1 MTLNFYGFLLVLTA
15 FFGAHCAASDEISQ
29 PPFSIPNKEMAHTP
43 ITVPN
48 GRLLEWTMEDGVKVF
63 HLIAEPVKREFAPG
77 LIVNCWGYNG
87 QVPGPVIEAV
97 EGDRVRIKV
106 TNKLDAPTT
115 VHWHGVLLPNG
126 MDGVSG
132 LNQKPIQPGETGTYE
147 FTLKQHGT
155 CMYHPHYDEMTQI
168 AMGMNG
174 FFIIH
179 PKEETED
186 TKVDRDFVIFL
197 NEWAIQPGTY
207 TPDPNVMLDFNYFT
221 FNGCV
226 YPKTESLVVREGQ
239 KVRIRLGNLSM
250 DNHPIHLHGHTFTI
264 TGTGGCTVPKSA
276 QHQDVTVDVPVGS
289 TRDIEFVAD
298 VEGDW
303 AFHCHKT
310 HHVMSGMVHGLPNMI
325 GVNQSGVE
333 EKIQKLI
340 PGYMAM
346 GEKGMGDMT
355 DMGGPPNYL
364 PMSSPGPYGKIE
376 MNGMFTILKVRKGI
390 TSYTDPGWYTQPPGT
405 SVKISP

>member
-1 MTLNFYGFLLVLTA
+1 
-15 FFGAHCAASDEISQ
+15 
-29 PPFSIPNKEMAHTP
+29 MAEYTP
-43 ITVPN
+43 ITPPN
-48 GRLLEWTMEDGVKVF
+48 GTTLPYIMQEGTKIF

-77 LIVNCWGYNG
+77 LTVNCWGYNG

-97 EGDRVRIKV
+97 EGDRVRILV
-106 TNKLDAPTT
+106 TNKLPEATS

-132 LNQKPIQPGETGTYE
+132 LNQKPIRPGETGTYE

-179 PKEETED
+179 PKEEPKD
-186 TKVDRDFVIFL
+186 SKVDRDFAIFL
-197 NEWAIQPGTY
+197 NEWAIAPGTA
-207 TPDPNVMLDFNYFT
+207 TPNPNEMLDFNYFT
-221 FNGCV
+221 FNGRV
-226 YPKTESLVVREGQ
+226 YPGTAPLIVRTGE
-239 KVRIRLGNLSM
+239 KVRIRLANLTM
-250 DNHPIHLHGHTFTI
+250 DNHPIHLHGYNFTV
-264 TGTGGCTVPKSA
+264 TAKGGCTIPKSA
-276 QHQDVTVDVPVGS
+276 QYQDVTIDIPVGS

-298 VEGDW
+298 EPGDW

-310 HHVMSGMVHGLPNMI
+310 HHIMSGMTHNLPNMI
-325 GVNQSGVE
+325 GVNQSGIE
-333 EKIQKLI
+333 EQIQKLI

-346 GEKGMGDMT
+346 GQDGMGEMHN
-355 DMGGPPNYL
+355 MGGPPNYL

-376 MNGMFTILKVRKGI
+376 MGGMFTILKVRTGI
-390 TSYTDPGWYTQPPGT
+390 TDYKDPGWYKQPVDT
-405 SVKISP
+405 SVTFSDSN